1 MFLSRTLTEEDLRR
15 KNKIFWGQLD
25 ISKYFFSNLSQWWIK
40 FNISHQPK
48 KDLRKNNFS
57 RDPSPSEARLLLI
70 SSLRDSDLKY
80 PKNMTHPNPS
90 NFWWFHKTFLLKPNQ
105 LMNNWENINRVEFEW
120 KWVDTKLFKKIKYF
134 IQPRIL
140 QFLPMMF

>member
-1 MFLSRTLTEEDLRR
+1 MFLNRTLTEEDLRR
-15 KNKIFWGQLD
+15 KNKNFWGQLD

-48 KDLRKNNFS
+48 KDLRKNNFLS

-70 SSLRDSDLKY
+70 SSLRDPALKY
-80 PKNMTHPNPS
+80 PKNMTHPNPY

-120 KWVDTKLFKKIKYF
+120 KWVNTKLF
-134 IQPRIL
+134 
-140 QFLPMMF
+140 